1 MDDLVQ
7 PLVDYLNSNTSFGLI
22 QMDND
27 LIICCLNS
35 LGKLGCKFENRARSV
50 VTQFFLTLVLTSVLC
65 IYIPKN
71 IAQFFVRSISIVS
84 CRNIKHMGFE
94 KIKFG

>member
-65 IYIPKN
+65 IYTKEYSSILC
-71 IAQFFVRSISIVS
+71 AQY
-84 CRNIKHMGFE
+84 KHCILQKYQTYGLR
-94 KIKFG
+94 KD